1 MLALILALLVA
12 APPAAPAAPQHA
24 AHAHAAAGS
33 RGATNNSVARVDLR
47 LRGCPADQFMAACG
61 SARTASNGDCLV
73 CMAQHSFG
81 AAGCTDQQID
91 AFCSAASPPFPESR
105 LISAAHGA
113 QLNEW
118 ANKSAGQ
125 KWELCYTSFTMDKSS
140 AAEFHSSCDQYTP
153 TFSVAHNSGGKPGKC
168 EGRCDDQDNDW
179 QPCTPVGSD
188 CSSATRGQG
197 VCVGHCSSA
206 LGAVGTGGCSA
217 NGTASGTP
225 CPGPPKLNSTFGGF
239 VRPCI

>member
-1 MLALILALLVA
+1 MRSVRHNSHVKIAMLLTLLLPLHVA
-12 APPAAPAAPQHA
+12 ALAASTGLTPAAPQHA
-24 AHAHAAAGS
+24 AHAHAAAG
-33 RGATNNSVARVDLR
+33 
-47 LRGCPADQFMAACG
+47 
-61 SARTASNGDCLV
+61 
-73 CMAQHSFG
+73 
-81 AAGCTDQQID
+81 
-91 AFCSAASPPFPESR
+91 ASPPFPESR
-105 LISAAHGA
+105 LITAAHGA

-118 ANKSAGQ
+118 ANRSAGQ

-153 TFSVAHNSGGKPGKC
+153 TYSVAHNSGGKPGKC
-168 EGRCDDQDNDW
+168 EGKCDDEDNDW
-179 QPCTPVGSD
+179 APCTPVGSD

-197 VCVGHCSSA
+197 VCVGRCSSA
-206 LGAVGTGGCSA
+206 LGPVGTEGCSA